1 MSATETTPTG
11 PVWLREGGQ
20 YAPDARNLRENRARI
35 APKRKATQQSADE
48 EKTRENQNMG
58 EIDEARKAKAELEG
72 FFGVGADE
80 LPKMFGSFT
89 MADGTVVV
97 PHEGVKFDKG
107 KLRFDLLPPE
117 VENAIAQI
125 LTDGAVKYG
134 ERNWEL
140 GMAWSR
146 PYAALRRHLIAWW
159 SGQDTDPES
168 GHPHLWHVLTNAA
181 FLVAYEQRGI
191 GEDDRP

>member
-1 MSATETTPTG
+1 M
-11 PVWLREGGQ
+11 Q
-20 YAPDARNLRENRARI
+20 YNRAGLAR
-35 APKRKATQQSADE
+35 E
-48 EKTRENQNMG
+48 TRENQNMG
-58 EIDEARKAKAELEG
+58 EIDDMRKAQVELEEL
-72 FFGVGADE
+72 FGYA
-80 LPKMFGSFT
+80 
-89 MADGTVVV
+89 A
-97 PHEGVKFDKG
+97 EGVKFDAG

-125 LTDGAVKYG
+125 LTDGAAKYG
-134 ERNWEL
+134 EKNWER

-168 GHPHLWHVLTNAA
+168 GHSHLWHVLTNAA